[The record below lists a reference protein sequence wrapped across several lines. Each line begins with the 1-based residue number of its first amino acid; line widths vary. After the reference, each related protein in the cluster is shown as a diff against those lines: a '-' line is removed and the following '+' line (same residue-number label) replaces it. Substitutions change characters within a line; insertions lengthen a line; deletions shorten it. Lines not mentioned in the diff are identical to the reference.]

1 MTSAG
6 TSKRA
11 RTPVPP
17 GLVVIGKPGGMT
29 HDVVAL
35 AFPSREVDHRQA
47 IALMVDDGQTARS
60 VAVFAVP

>member
-17 GLVVIGKPGGMT
+17 ELVVIGN
-29 HDVVAL
+29 
-35 AFPSREVDHRQA
+35 HRQA